1 MRDSLS
7 RGELK
12 DEWYTPAWVTDPL
25 GPFDLDPAA
34 PLVPHRKIAGR
45 EYTKADDGLSLPWE
59 GRVWLNPPF
68 SHPALK
74 SFVRKM
80 AEHGDGIMLLLCRG
94 FDAGWFQ
101 DDVLG
106 KADAI
111 LLLRGRVRFIGPDGK
126 AGRNA
131 PLGTLLAA
139 YGKDNARVLQ
149 ECGIKGTFIRIR

>member
-1 MRDSLS
+1 MEPLIS
-7 RGELK
+7 LK
-12 DEWYTPAWVTDPL
+12 DEWYTPAWITDPL
-25 GPFDLDPAA
+25 GHFDLDPAA
-34 PLVPHRKIAGR
+34 PIAPHRQIADR
-45 EYTKADDGLSLPWE
+45 EYTKADDGLSLRWE

-74 SFVRKM
+74 SFVGKM

-94 FDAGWFQ
+94 FDTGWFQ

-106 KADAI
+106 KADA
-111 LLLRGRVRFIGPDGK
+111 LLLMRGRVRFIRPDGK
-126 AGRNA
+126 AGKSA

-149 ECGIKGTFIRIR
+149 ECGLPGKYVPLK